1 MVTHNLIINPIVDT
15 TKAAVTAVRE
25 WLSMTKRVIRIR
37 HFLLCN
43 RLLKLRDRVKLWISR
58 HRALVLLTCVLLAV
72 LVTGAWLA
80 ELQTALGD
88 FFTTDER
95 LHGLRSLFLTIGS
108 ALIGAGVITLTL
120 VLFAMQV
127 NIERMPHV
135 LFRKFSADAKLLC
148 MFAAALLIAIAI
160 SVLSLMPDESWLS
173 LFVFAAGWGVIL
185 NLILFFLAYRR
196 AISLIN
202 PAQQLQFII
211 DGTKRDLNRWA
222 HRAQRANSFIE
233 ELVDEEPKIPST
245 LMSTH
250 DTTRFIYF
258 RHNPHW
264 SDEARRAVSHANSY
278 ALLYAKRGD
287 HELSNA
293 ALLAVIEINRA
304 YVIAKGKTFF
314 SEDLLPNRLTTDGF
328 INETLEH
335 LKRTMSAALSQR
347 DERQIEQ
354 SLNAIV
360 SLVSVYLSIDY
371 STRGASK
378 FHAHL
383 AAGYLSSAA
392 DSILPQDM
400 PDVLMEW
407 MSCLEK
413 TQLLILQVE
422 SNTAPMLAKKVAMI
436 AAACLSTETHRP
448 VTLKGIEHLA
458 NLTHFQLRTKSA
470 FPIYPLGE
478 LWKNVE
484 SVALV
489 VLSLPDDRIFSI
501 QGGCL
506 GPYYSLLPEGSF
518 LRKLITLR
526 NQVVDAPDNDEAAQT
541 VIYNIRHWADGVQSS
556 QKKLLCLSIKNG
568 SLFTND
574 LIRWISHVVKI
585 LLDLS
590 NADACDDRTGRQ
602 LRNAAKHLTFVLD
615 WVPDDEDSVKHV
627 AQFKLTDVLFE
638 IALHAHNVS
647 HAEFSI
653 EIDRIL
659 VSWAF
664 KGGRYQTGW
673 GVLQHSI
680 FALSTLAMVRGG
692 GVHCQ
697 ELMDKLADRIG
708 RESNIDQDLLNQA
721 ASAIRQ
727 KATTPWV
734 ACSTDSSIETEMRCT
749 DRELLSKLLDQIACL
764 LSPDT

>member
-1 MVTHNLIINPIVDT
+1 M
-15 TKAAVTAVRE
+15 
-25 WLSMTKRVIRIR
+25 
-37 HFLLCN
+37 
-43 RLLKLRDRVKLWISR
+43 
-58 HRALVLLTCVLLAV
+58 
-72 LVTGAWLA
+72 
-80 ELQTALGD
+80 
-88 FFTTDER
+88 
-95 LHGLRSLFLTIGS
+95 
-108 ALIGAGVITLTL
+108 
-120 VLFAMQV
+120 
-127 NIERMPHV
+127 
-135 LFRKFSADAKLLC
+135 
-148 MFAAALLIAIAI
+148 
-160 SVLSLMPDESWLS
+160 
-173 LFVFAAGWGVIL
+173 
-185 NLILFFLAYRR
+185 
-196 AISLIN
+196 
-202 PAQQLQFII
+202 
-211 DGTKRDLNRWA
+211 
-222 HRAQRANSFIE
+222 
-233 ELVDEEPKIPST
+233 
-245 LMSTH
+245 
-250 DTTRFIYF
+250 
-258 RHNPHW
+258 
-264 SDEARRAVSHANSY
+264 
-278 ALLYAKRGD
+278 
-287 HELSNA
+287 
-293 ALLAVIEINRA
+293 
-304 YVIAKGKTFF
+304 
-314 SEDLLPNRLTTDGF
+314 
-328 INETLEH
+328 
-335 LKRTMSAALSQR
+335 
-347 DERQIEQ
+347 
-354 SLNAIV
+354 V
-360 SLVSVYLSIDY
+360 SLVQIYLGIDY
-371 STRGASK
+371 ATKGPEK
-378 FHAHL
+378 LHANI
-383 AAGYLSSAA
+383 AAGYLSNSA
-392 DSILPQDM
+392 DQILPLDM

-407 MSCLEK
+407 MLCMEK
-413 TQLLILQVE
+413 TQILSLQVE
-422 SNTAPMLAKKVAMI
+422 PNIKPELTKKVSMI
-436 AAACLSTETHRP
+436 AAASFNRENHRP

-574 LIRWISHVVKI
+574 LIRWTSHVAKI

-590 NADACDDRTGRQ
+590 NADACDDTTGRQ
-602 LRNAAKHLTFVLD
+602 LRNEAKHLAFVLD

-638 IALHAHNVS
+638 IALHAHNAS
-647 HAEFSI
+647 HTEFSI

-659 VSWAF
+659 LSWAF

-734 ACSTDSSIETEMRCT
+734 ASSTDPSIETEMRQV
-749 DRELLSKLLDQIACL
+749 DRTALVKLLEEIADM
-764 LSPDT
+764 LSQEACS